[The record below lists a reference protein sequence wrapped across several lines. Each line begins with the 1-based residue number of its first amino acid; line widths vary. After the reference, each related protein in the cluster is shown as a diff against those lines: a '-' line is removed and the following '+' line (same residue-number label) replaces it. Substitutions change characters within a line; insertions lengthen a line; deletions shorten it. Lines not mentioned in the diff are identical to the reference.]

1 MDGGDDVMVILCC
14 KCKVIFL
21 SVGIFG
27 AKRPQQ
33 ASFCS
38 SVLTYLAI
46 CMNTKVEYIH
56 V

>member
-33 ASFCS
+33 IITP
-38 SVLTYLAI
+38 SVFPFVRLDVPCHMY
-46 CMNTKVEYIH
+46 EYKG
-56 V
+56 